1 MKNEKIILLIILAV
15 FVFLPITADAR
26 SGCCSWHGG
35 VCGCSCCDGT
45 PLSATCAPYYPWC
58 SGGSSYS
65 SPSYSSPS
73 YSTPSCPSN
82 SSYSYLSKSCKCN
95 SGYVANTGGSGCISG
110 NSYCRDKYGWNSSY
124 NSLNS
129 NCECN
134 YGYILSGGKCIS
146 NDDYCED
153 LYGWNSSYN
162 ILYDN
167 CKCDYGYELKYG
179 SCTKKVDTSY
189 QYSDIDYDKISEL
202 LKEYKTESNCPI
214 NSSVGSDDKCY
225 CNDGYKINSNKD
237 GCVRILCSTH
247 SKLIGNEC
255 ICDEG
260 YIKNGLFC
268 ITHTENCKKSF
279 GDNVVGVQDDSDSS
293 CYCSDGYEW
302 NHDKTNCVKIS
313 CQIKYGL
320 YSVLKNNQCVCLDG
334 YILSGGKCISEENKI
349 DNFIKKEKELIKEI
363 DLKLSER
370 LKGKILLQVEKNGEA
385 WYVSPKDRKR
395 YYMANGEEAYNIM
408 RDLGVGITNKDLE
421 NLLLENEMAK
431 KHSGKIFLKV
441 EDMGQAYYIDFDG
454 SAYYL
459 KNGDEAYNIMR
470 DLGMGITNS
479 DIRKIEMSDIL

>member
-1 MKNEKIILLIILAV
+1 MKNKKIILLIIFAV

-110 NSYCRDKYGWNSSY
+110 DSYCRDKYGWNSSY

-146 NDDYCED
+146 NDDYCEG

-167 CKCDYGYELKYG
+167 CECDYGYELKYG

-202 LKEYKTESNCPI
+202 LKEYKAESNCPL
-214 NSSVGSDDKCY
+214 NSSAGSDDKCY
-225 CNDGYKINSNKD
+225 CDDGYKTNSNKD
-237 GCVRILCSTH
+237 GCVKILCSTH

-255 ICDEG
+255 
-260 YIKNGLFC
+260 
-268 ITHTENCKKSF
+268 
-279 GDNVVGVQDDSDSS
+279 
-293 CYCSDGYEW
+293 
-302 NHDKTNCVKIS
+302 
-313 CQIKYGL
+313 
-320 YSVLKNNQCVCLDG
+320 VCLDG
-334 YILSGGKCISEENKI
+334 YILSGEKCISEENKI
-349 DNFIKKEKELIKEI
+349 DNFIKKEKELIKEV

-395 YYMANGEEAYNIM
+395 HYMANGDEAYNIM

-431 KHSGKIFLKV
+431 RHSGKIFLKV
-441 EDMGQAYYIDFDG
+441 EDMGQAYYVDFDG

-459 KNGDEAYNIMR
+459 KNGDEAYHIMR
-470 DLGMGITNS
+470 DLGMCITNN
-479 DIRKIEMSDIL
+479 DIRKIEMSDV